1 MNNKKLR
8 AVLLASVTGMS
19 LLAGSMALAIAGN
32 GKAMVIVVPEGATPA
47 AGVPAQVEHWRKSLG
62 VDNVVWVD
70 SVKREK
76 RSGFASMAVLN
87 FDAVP
92 ALQAWRQT
100 STVLPAPLQA
110 TVADVLAKAGTMP
123 APGSQPIYK
132 ISYYTLESTREAFQ
146 DWVDGYLVKYLD
158 AQLENDILTR
168 YAMYLEQ
175 GEGGRALLVLEYT
188 DAEAEQGAE
197 PIKAKLSEDIASKD
211 AEYVRQLG
219 LKETLRT
226 TQSWTVAVPA
236 R

>member
-1 MNNKKLR
+1 MNNKNLR
-8 AVLLASVTGMS
+8 AVVLASVAGMS
-19 LLAGSMALAIAGN
+19 LLAGGMALAIAGD
-32 GKAMVIVVPEGATPA
+32 GKAMVIVVPEGAAPP
-47 AGVPAQVEHWRKSLG
+47 AGVPAQVAHWRQSLG
-62 VDNVVWVD
+62 ADNVVWVD

-87 FDAVP
+87 FDTAP
-92 ALQAWRQT
+92 ALETWKKMNT
-100 STVLPAPLQA
+100 TLPAPLEA
-110 TVADVLAKAGTMP
+110 TVADVLAEAGTMP
-123 APGSQPIYK
+123 APGNQPIYK
-132 ISYYTLESTREAFQ
+132 ISYYTLESSREAFQ

-158 AQLENDILTR
+158 AQLQDDILTR
-168 YAMYLEQ
+168 YAMYLEE